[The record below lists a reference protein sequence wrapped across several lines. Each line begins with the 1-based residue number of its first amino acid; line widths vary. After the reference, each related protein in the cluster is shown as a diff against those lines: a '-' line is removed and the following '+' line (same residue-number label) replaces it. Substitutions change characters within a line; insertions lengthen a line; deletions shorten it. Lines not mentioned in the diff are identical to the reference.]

1 MFDNILKT
9 KNALKTIKTR
19 TQKNRETR
27 IFFKKVSPCFGQKC
41 KIWPYFNFSQTLHI
55 FGHVSIFRKIHQ
67 KNVFDNIL
75 EKNNCFQD
83 YKNKKLKKSKIGIF
97 PRG

>member
-9 KNALKTIKTR
+9 KNALKTIK
-19 TQKNRETR
+19 KELKK
-27 IFFKKVSPCFGQKC
+27 IEKLGFFSKRLAHGFGQKC
-41 KIWPYFNFSQTLHI
+41 EIWPYFNFSQTLHI